1 MKKILINAIFF
12 QILIS
17 IQRWQWKSL
26 STQNSNSEEPLG
38 VAIDTNLNFNEH
50 VSNPYKKPSMKI
62 VTLATITPKIFET
75 NSSFHVK

>member
-1 MKKILINAIFF
+1 MAV
-12 QILIS
+12 
-17 IQRWQWKSL
+17 KSL
-26 STQNSNSEEPLG
+26 STQNSDSEELLG
-38 VAIDTNLNFNEH
+38 VTIDRNLNFNEH